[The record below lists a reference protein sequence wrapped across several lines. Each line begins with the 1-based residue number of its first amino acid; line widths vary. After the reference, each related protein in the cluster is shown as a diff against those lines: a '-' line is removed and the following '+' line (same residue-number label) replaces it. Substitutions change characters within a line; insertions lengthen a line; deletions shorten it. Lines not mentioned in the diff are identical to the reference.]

1 MTSRDTLRQEL
12 ATILENEKGVTP
24 SSLDDDTDLR
34 SELELDSVDLI
45 SMAMCV
51 ESKYR
56 IRLDQEE
63 LQAINTVGNLLD
75 TIEKHFS
82 DKVVANAA

>member
-1 MTSRDTLRQEL
+1 MTNRETLRQEL

-24 SSLDDDTDLR
+24 SRLDDETDLR

-63 LQAINTVGNLLD
+63 LQGINTVGSLLD
-75 TIEKHFS
+75 AIENHIHG
-82 DKVVANAA
+82 KVVAKAA

>member
-1 MTSRDTLRQEL
+1 MTNRETLRQEL

-24 SSLDDDTDLR
+24 SHLDDETNLR

-45 SMAMCV
+45 SLAMCV

-75 TIEKHFS
+75 SIENHFNG
-82 DKVVANAA
+82 KAMAKAA